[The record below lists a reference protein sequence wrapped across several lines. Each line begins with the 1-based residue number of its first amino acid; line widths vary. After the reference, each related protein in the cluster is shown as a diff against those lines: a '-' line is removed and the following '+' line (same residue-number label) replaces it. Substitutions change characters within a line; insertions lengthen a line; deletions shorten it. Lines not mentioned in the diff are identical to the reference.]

1 MKILLALLFLCIG
14 FSQEISEKLES
25 FDEIEIGLSA
35 NTIVKFGDE
44 FHIEIDGREKDL
56 KNIEYEVRNNVLI
69 VETKRGNRF
78 FNFNF
83 GNDSKIKIRITTK
96 KLVRVDV
103 SGGGS
108 LKLPKFDQE
117 ELIIGA
123 SGSTDISLS
132 GEIET
137 LRIDKSGS
145 GDIHVSRLKSEMFR
159 FDASGSGDLEVKG
172 TSKNV
177 RIDKSGSCDV
187 AWSGIEADK
196 ITINSTGSGELYFKG
211 SSDILDVE
219 ISGSGDFKGYRF
231 ETRKLIAELHGSCDM
246 EITVLEELDASVSG
260 SSDLVYA
267 GKPDVVRKDES
278 GSGDI
283 ERR

>member
-1 MKILLALLFLCIG
+1 MKILLALLFFCLT
-14 FSQEISEKLES
+14 FSQNISEKVDS

-35 NTIVKFGDE
+35 NTVVEFGDE

-56 KNIEYEVRNNVLI
+56 KNVEFRVRKNVLI
-69 VETKRGNRF
+69 IDTKRSNRF
-78 FNFNF
+78 FGFHF
-83 GNDSKIKIRITTK
+83 GNDSRIKIKITTK

-103 SGGGS
+103 SGGGT
-108 LKLPKFDQE
+108 LKLPEFDQSD
-117 ELIIGA
+117 LDVMA

-132 GEIET
+132 GDIET
-137 LRIDKSGS
+137 LKIDKSGS
-145 GDIHVSRLKSEMFR
+145 GDIRIVRLESDVFR
-159 FDASGSGDLEVKG
+159 FDASGSGDLEIRG
-172 TSKNV
+172 TSKEV
-177 RIDKSGSCDV
+177 RIDKSGSCDIT
-187 AWSGIEADK
+187 WSGIDANK
-196 ITINSTGSGELYFKG
+196 IIINSTGSGELGFKG
-211 SSDILDVE
+211 ASDILDVE

-231 ETRKLIAELHGSCDM
+231 ETKNLRAELHGSCDM

-267 GKPDVVRKDES
+267 GKPDIVRKDES